1 MSKTKAMTA
10 VAETAEKENGEQ
22 AFDRDEWVRQKR
34 EERKH
39 AYDTIDQMSGL
50 VAQGGSWMKIYLD
63 LQSRFPNYSAGNVLL
78 LGAQKPDAVKVADVK
93 TWNAMGA
100 NVRHGES
107 AIVILEPRGEY
118 TREDGTTR
126 LSFNPKKVFD
136 ISQTTAKGTEEPE
149 IRRDERLLLK
159 ALVYDA
165 PCDVT
170 ADDGSRLPEWEC
182 ADYDHE
188 EHTIFVARDKDPRE
202 LFPAIA
208 RELALARMDGPG
220 YMREDFEYKAAC
232 VSYILCRR
240 NGIEVSG
247 DAVASPPESFSGL
260 SPRAVR
266 KELAEIRE
274 TANGISRDMDRMYE
288 TQREQRRGD
297 AR

>member
-1 MSKTKAMTA
+1 MSKTDVMTA
-10 VAETAEKENGEQ
+10 VTETAEQENGEQ
-22 AFDRDEWVRQKR
+22 AFDREEWVRQKR
-34 EERKH
+34 AERKH

-50 VAQGGSWMKIYLD
+50 VGQGGSWMKIYLD

-78 LGAQKPDAVKVADVK
+78 LGAQKPDAVRVADVR

-126 LSFNPKKVFD
+126 VSFNPKKVFD
-136 ISQTTAKGTEEPE
+136 ISQTTAEGTEEPE

-170 ADDGSRLPEWEC
+170 ADDGTRLPEWEC
-182 ADYDHE
+182 AEYDHE
-188 EHTIFVARDKDPRE
+188 EHTIFVARDRETKD

-220 YMREDFEYKAAC
+220 YLREDFEYKAAC